1 MAQMRGKKTTF
12 RLRLLISLWWL
23 YLTDLVEEVD
33 DVLLRFVAGDPLVCK
48 KCRSCKKGR
57 KFHRILCTIYVVS
70 NLH

>member
-33 DVLLRFVAGDPLVCK
+33 DVLLRLVAGDPLVCK
-48 KCRSCKKGR
+48 RGR
-57 KFHRILCTIYVVS
+57 RCDKLKI
-70 NLH
+70 